1 LGHWQ
6 YQSSSDG
13 RNSLPLYSP
22 TQKLVVDYAT
32 IALSTERFSPMQAPN
47 THNEATATAKN
58 FMVQAEMALEQK
70 P

>member
-1 LGHWQ
+1 
-6 YQSSSDG
+6 
-13 RNSLPLYSP
+13 
-22 TQKLVVDYAT
+22 VDYAT

-58 FMVQAEMALEQK
+58 FMVQTEMALEQK